1 MNETQR
7 ILELRELLHRYNN
20 LYYVQNAP
28 VISDIEFDKL
38 MHELADLAGRSQF
51 THTTCRKRPE
61 QGLPAGRTP
70 LSDALARQ
78 HIQRAGGP

>member
-38 MHELADLAGRSQF
+38 MHELADLEAR
-51 THTTCRKRPE
+51 HPE
-61 QGLPAGRTP
+61 LDDPNPAGRTP
-70 LSDALARQ
+70 VSHALARQ
-78 HIQRAGGP
+78 HIQRTGGP